1 MKPRRRWSSVASF
14 QLVVGVAVLLVAAGP
29 TRARADPAAES
40 SPVSVASA
48 TTLPAGATTDRSPDP
63 KLYLRLEGGHLFGP
77 RLYRGGDRVR
87 PGFFCE
93 GLLAAVASSPTATV
107 HARHAR
113 TAAVVGLGFSAG
125 GLVSA
130 GVGIAGMVAM
140 GPSNADAAGLFGLA
154 AATLEILFLGGE
166 VLAFMASHD
175 EESMSINAYN
185 YDLISGT
192 LATP

>member
-1 MKPRRRWSSVASF
+1 
-14 QLVVGVAVLLVAAGP
+14 
-29 TRARADPAAES
+29 
-40 SPVSVASA
+40 
-48 TTLPAGATTDRSPDP
+48 
-63 KLYLRLEGGHLFGP
+63 
-77 RLYRGGDRVR
+77 
-87 PGFFCE
+87 
-93 GLLAAVASSPTATV
+93 LAAVASSPTATV